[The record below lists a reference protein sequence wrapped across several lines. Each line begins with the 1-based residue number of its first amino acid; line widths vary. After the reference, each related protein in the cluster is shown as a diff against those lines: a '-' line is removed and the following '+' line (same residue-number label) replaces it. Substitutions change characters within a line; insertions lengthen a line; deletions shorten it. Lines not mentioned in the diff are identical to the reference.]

1 MADED
6 LSKLKIDKS
15 RQGFQ
20 AKKRK
25 KPFYLVIAAIF
36 VALVLILFMTGVF
49 SPAVKVEVAS
59 VVQTYPSQTFT
70 LLNASGYVVPQR
82 KSSVAAKATGRLV
95 ALYVEEG
102 NKIKKDQIIAQLENE
117 DLAASRRQA
126 LANVDVSRAGYEQ
139 AKAEL
144 NDAQVSFERQKQL
157 LSKELVAKSD
167 YDTAEARY
175 KKAIAALA
183 SADASIK
190 AAQAALSG
198 VDVSLEYTRIRAPF
212 DAVVLTK
219 NADVGD
225 IVTPLGAAAN
235 AKSAVVTIAD
245 MASLQVETDVSESNI
260 EKLKPG
266 QPCEIQLDA
275 VPETRFPGTHLHDRP
290 HSGQEQSNGDGQ
302 GTLQHDRQQNTP
314 RDERESRLSLPGSQK
329 GRRKI
334 ENSRQP
340 ESHHR
345 RWRKEVPFCGET
357 EPGQT
362 DSGNSRRTVGRHGGD
377 TQWSSLRRQSSDQ
390 SAEKPQRQFPYQDRR
405 TVNGNHPSYC

>member
-1 MADED
+1 MANED

-20 AKKRK
+20 SRKRK
-25 KPFYLVIAAIF
+25 KPLYLVIAAIF
-36 VALVLILFMTGVF
+36 VALILILFITGVF
-49 SPAVKVEVAS
+49 SPAAKVEVAS

-82 KSSVAAKATGRLV
+82 KSSVAAKTTGRLT

-117 DLAASRRQA
+117 DLAASLRQA
-126 LANVDVSRAGYEQ
+126 QANLDVSRAGHEQ

-157 LSKELVAKSD
+157 LSRELIAKSD
-167 YDTAEARY
+167 YDTSEARY
-175 KKAIAALA
+175 KKSIAAVA

-190 AAQAALSG
+190 ASQAALKG
-198 VDVSLEYTRIRAPF
+198 ADVSLEYTRIRAPF
-212 DAVVLTK
+212 DGVVLTK

-245 MASLQVETDVSESNI
+245 MTSLQVETDVSESNI
-260 EKLKPG
+260 EKLKRG

-275 VPETRFPGTHLHDRP
+275 LPEARFPGTIHMIVPTADRSKATVMVKVRFNTIDSRILP
-290 HSGQEQSNGDGQ
+290 EMSAKVAFLSREVKKEEEKSRTAVNPKAIIDDGGKKFLFVVKQNRAKLVPITIGAPLGDMVEILNGAVSGDKVVINPLKSLKDNARIKIAEQ
-302 GTLQHDRQQNTP
+302 
-314 RDERESRLSLPGSQK
+314 
-329 GRRKI
+329 
-334 ENSRQP
+334 
-340 ESHHR
+340 
-345 RWRKEVPFCGET
+345 
-357 EPGQT
+357 
-362 DSGNSRRTVGRHGGD
+362 
-377 TQWSSLRRQSSDQ
+377 
-390 SAEKPQRQFPYQDRR
+390 
-405 TVNGNHPSYC
+405 

>member
-25 KPFYLVIAAIF
+25 KPLYLVIVAIC
-36 VALVLILFMTGVF
+36 VALFLILFMTGVF
-49 SPAVKVEVAS
+49 SPAVKVEVTS
-59 VVQTYPSQTFT
+59 VVQAYPSQTFT

-126 LANVDVSRAGYEQ
+126 LANLDVSRAGYEQ

-144 NDAQVSFERQKQL
+144 NDARVSFERQKQL
-157 LSKELVAKSD
+157 LSRELVAKSD
-167 YDTAEARY
+167 YDTADARHR
-175 KKAIAALA
+175 KAIATVA

-190 AAQAALSG
+190 ASQAALSG

-245 MASLQVETDVSESNI
+245 MTSLQVETDVSESNI

-275 VPETRFPGTHLHDRP
+275 VLDARFPGTIYMIVPTADRSKATVMVKVRFNAIDSRILP
-290 HSGQEQSNGDGQ
+290 EMSAKVAFLAREVKKEEEKSRTAVSPKAIIDDGGKKFLFVVKQ
-302 GTLQHDRQQNTP
+302 KRVKLTP
-314 RDERESRLSLPGSQK
+314 
-329 GRRKI
+329 
-334 ENSRQP
+334 
-340 ESHHR
+340 
-345 RWRKEVPFCGET
+345 V
-357 EPGQT
+357 
-362 DSGNSRRTVGRHGGD
+362 TVGAPLGD
-377 TQWSSLRRQSSDQ
+377 MVEILSGAVSGDKVVISPLKNLKDNASIKI
-390 SAEKPQRQFPYQDRR
+390 AEQ
-405 TVNGNHPSYC
+405 

>member
-1 MADED
+1 MANED

-25 KPFYLVIAAIF
+25 KPLYLVIVAIL
-36 VALVLILFMTGVF
+36 VALVLIMFITGFF
-49 SPAVKVEVAS
+49 SPAAKVEVTS
-59 VVQTYPSQTFT
+59 VVQAFPSQTFT

-102 NKIKKDQIIAQLENE
+102 NKIKKNQIIAQLEND
-117 DLAASRRQA
+117 DLAASRKQA

-157 LSKELVAKSD
+157 LLKELIAKSD
-167 YDTAEARY
+167 YDTAAARL
-175 KKAIAALA
+175 KKAIATVA
-183 SADASIK
+183 SAEASIK
-190 AAQAALSG
+190 AAQAALGG

-245 MASLQVETDVSESNI
+245 MTSLQVETDVSESNI

-275 VPETRFPGTHLHDRP
+275 VPETRFPGTIYMIVPTADRSKATVMVKVRFNTIDSRILP
-290 HSGQEQSNGDGQ
+290 EMSAKVAFLAREVKKEEEKSRTAVSPKAIIDDGGKKYIFVVKQNKAKLTPVAIGEPLGDMVEILGGAVSGDKVVINPSKNLKDNASIKIAEQ
-302 GTLQHDRQQNTP
+302 
-314 RDERESRLSLPGSQK
+314 
-329 GRRKI
+329 
-334 ENSRQP
+334 
-340 ESHHR
+340 
-345 RWRKEVPFCGET
+345 
-357 EPGQT
+357 
-362 DSGNSRRTVGRHGGD
+362 
-377 TQWSSLRRQSSDQ
+377 
-390 SAEKPQRQFPYQDRR
+390 
-405 TVNGNHPSYC
+405 

>member
-1 MADED
+1 MANED

-20 AKKRK
+20 VRKRK
-25 KPFYLVIAAIF
+25 KPLYLVITVIC
-36 VALVLILFMTGVF
+36 VALFLILFMTGVF
-49 SPAVKVEVAS
+49 SPAAKVEVTS
-59 VVQTYPSQTFT
+59 VVQAFPSQTFT

-117 DLAASRRQA
+117 DLSASRKQA
-126 LANVDVSRAGYEQ
+126 LANVDVSRAAYEQ
-139 AKAEL
+139 ARAEL

-175 KKAIAALA
+175 KKTVAAVA

-212 DAVVLTK
+212 DGVVLTK

-245 MASLQVETDVSESNI
+245 MASLQVETDVSESSI

-275 VPETRFPGTHLHDRP
+275 VPDTRFSGTIYMIVPTADRSKATVMVKVRFNTIDSRILP
-290 HSGQEQSNGDGQ
+290 EMSAKVAFLSREVKKEEEKSRTAVSPKAIIDDGGKKFLFVVKQNRVKLTPVTLGAPLGDMVEILSGATSGDKVVINPPKNLKDNARIKIAEQ
-302 GTLQHDRQQNTP
+302 
-314 RDERESRLSLPGSQK
+314 
-329 GRRKI
+329 
-334 ENSRQP
+334 
-340 ESHHR
+340 
-345 RWRKEVPFCGET
+345 
-357 EPGQT
+357 
-362 DSGNSRRTVGRHGGD
+362 
-377 TQWSSLRRQSSDQ
+377 
-390 SAEKPQRQFPYQDRR
+390 
-405 TVNGNHPSYC
+405 